1 LFLRNNKAEGTKIL
15 DKLAKLQTTE
25 GYMNGRESIVG
36 AYGRDLQIE
45 ATALAVLAWV
55 KAEQPQQYREPL
67 QKAARWLMQQRGGYG
82 GFGSTQAT
90 ILALKALA
98 QLAKDSRKLTPGD
111 VIVSIRGNPV
121 LRQSFAATAQDTLVL
136 DIPLPEKL
144 LKPGDNEVRIE
155 LTGNNELPGKLS
167 WSYHTL
173 QPPSNENC
181 PIKLSTRLDKDKV
194 REGETVRL
202 TVVVENNSAD
212 SQSMTVAIIGLPAG
226 LSLPEDLK
234 QLQELAKPRKPLAGK
249 DTPQPAVVD
258 YFEIRGRELVLYW
271 RGLDAG
277 QKVEFPLDLIARI
290 PGQYRGPASRAYLYY
305 GADAKCW
312 IAPMEVGIK

>member
-1 LFLRNNKAEGTKIL
+1 
-15 DKLAKLQTTE
+15 
-25 GYMNGRESIVG
+25 
-36 AYGRDLQIE
+36 
-45 ATALAVLAWV
+45 
-55 KAEQPQQYREPL
+55 
-67 QKAARWLMQQRGGYG
+67 
-82 GFGSTQAT
+82 QAT
-90 ILALKALA
+90 ILTLKALA

-121 LRQSFAATAQDTLVL
+121 LRQSFAATAQDALVL
-136 DIPLPEKL
+136 EIPQPEKL

-181 PIKLSTRLDKDKV
+181 PIKLLTRLDKDKV

-202 TVVVENNSAD
+202 TVAVENTSAD

-234 QLQELAKPRKPLAGK
+234 EVEELSKPRKPPPGQE
-249 DTPQPAVVD
+249 TPQTGVH
-258 YFEIRGRELVLYW
+258 R
-271 RGLDAG
+271 
-277 QKVEFPLDLIARI
+277 
-290 PGQYRGPASRAYLYY
+290 
-305 GADAKCW
+305 
-312 IAPMEVGIK
+312 